1 MAWVKFVREGI
12 EIEVNAGMSVLEA
25 EIRAGLRPD
34 APCGGLGKCGKCLV
48 KINGEV
54 VKACQ
59 VRIGEGETCVVET
72 LDRAGNE
79 KILTDGF
86 NREVVF
92 EPGLRM
98 AQVELEKAK
107 TGEKRSDWQRLLDTL
122 AETDGEVEPGLI
134 GNPISPCI
142 YFTSYSCNSFCNYNN
157 YPSTFISRTILRS
170 FNTIDG
176 ATDSSSSPMRTNSS
190 VRVVSAPSSPQMPAH
205 FPHLCALST
214 TIWIIRSSASW
225 CGL

>member
-79 KILTDGF
+79 KIFTD
-86 NREVVF
+86 
-92 EPGLRM
+92 
-98 AQVELEKAK
+98 
-107 TGEKRSDWQRLLDTL
+107 
-122 AETDGEVEPGLI
+122 
-134 GNPISPCI
+134 
-142 YFTSYSCNSFCNYNN
+142 
-157 YPSTFISRTILRS
+157 
-170 FNTIDG
+170 
-176 ATDSSSSPMRTNSS
+176 
-190 VRVVSAPSSPQMPAH
+190 
-205 FPHLCALST
+205 
-214 TIWIIRSSASW
+214 
-225 CGL
+225 

>member
-1 MAWVKFVREGI
+1 MAWVKFVREDI
-12 EIEVNAGMSVLEA
+12 EIEVEDGISVLEA
-25 EIRAGLRPD
+25 EIQAGLRPD

-59 VRIGEGETCVVET
+59 IRIGEGETCVVET

-98 AQVELEKAK
+98 AQRSGR
-107 TGEKRSDWQRLLDTL
+107 TGRGCWIRWRRQMVRL
-122 AETDGEVEPGLI
+122 
-134 GNPISPCI
+134 
-142 YFTSYSCNSFCNYNN
+142 
-157 YPSTFISRTILRS
+157 SRGRW
-170 FNTIDG
+170 
-176 ATDSSSSPMRTNSS
+176 R
-190 VRVVSAPSSPQMPAH
+190 
-205 FPHLCALST
+205 
-214 TIWIIRSSASW
+214 
-225 CGL
+225 